1 MHVAENAALTVSV
14 VTPEGAA
21 YEGKAHHVVAPAFDG
36 EMAVY
41 PMHAPMVAVLGHGEL
56 RVTRTDGVSENFY
69 LAGGVMQV
77 ADDEVSILAETVI
90 ASRKVDVGAAEKQL
104 ADAMATPAVGDV
116 ELDARLAR
124 MDDARARIRVA
135 ARSATRRAPTA
146 DQILEKPVE

>member
-1 MHVAENAALTVSV
+1 MAEHTALTVSV
-14 VTPEGAA
+14 VTPEGTA
-21 YEGKAHHVVAPAFDG
+21 YEGRAHHVVAPAFDG
-36 EMAVY
+36 EMGVY

-56 RVTRTDGVSENFY
+56 RVTRTDGGYEHFF

-90 ASRKVDVGAAEKQL
+90 PSRKVDVAAAEKQL
-104 ADAMATPAVGDV
+104 AEAMATPAVGDL

-135 ARSATRRAPTA
+135 GRSATRRAPTA
-146 DQILEKPVE
+146 DQILKKPLE